1 MRERREAD
9 RKKID
14 VKSWRVRGEEKKYS
28 EAKVL
33 EQRADSIK
41 GRFSHLADA
50 PLSRAVFKDRA
61 HGDWWTHRL
70 LTCFIPMNFVSF

>member
-14 VKSWRVRGEEKKYS
+14 VKSWRVREEEKKYS

-33 EQRADSIK
+33 E
-41 GRFSHLADA
+41 
-50 PLSRAVFKDRA
+50 
-61 HGDWWTHRL
+61 
-70 LTCFIPMNFVSF
+70 